1 MEKFFEA
8 NEKIGRYRWT
18 ICALLFVA
26 ITMNYTDRVVL
37 GLLKDVLEVEF
48 NWTDTDYAN
57 ITAAFQFTYAFGML
71 FAGRFIDWL
80 GTKMGYAWAIIF
92 WTIASVAHGFATGK
106 FSFIALRA
114 ALGVGEAG
122 AFPAAIKA
130 TAEYFPKK
138 ERALATGIFNSGT
151 NVGAIITP
159 LIVPWIVVNWG
170 WQWAFFIIGGTNLPW
185 LIFWFW
191 LYDIPSKQKRLSKRE
206 YEYILS
212 DNEPEVVEPAPV
224 DPSAPA
230 APKVKWYVEWGKLM
244 TYRQT
249 WSFAIGKF
257 MTDGVWWFFLFWLP
271 AYLKAVYGM
280 TGTAIMLP
288 LATLYTMTCFGSIGG
303 GAFPM
308 YFMKKGYEPYAGR
321 MRAMIIIAL
330 FPLVV
335 LLAQPLSNVSTTFWI
350 PVILIGIAASAH
362 QAWSANL
369 FTTVS
374 DMFPKKSVGSIVGI
388 GGMAGG
394 VGGILVNKIGGW
406 LFDAYRQAGIADF
419 WSKVQGTSMAEFAN
433 TVKNTQVM
441 NRHET
446 VIDFG
451 TRVLGDLPKEAA
463 LQLQSNTVF
472 TDARIVELGR
482 MKMDE
487 FVEATSALRDP
498 ALVEQFNKLV
508 EYQTEIVQ
516 GHMSGAYA
524 IMFAF
529 CSVAYLLAWTIMKT
543 LVPKHKPITD
553 Y

>member
-1 MEKFFEA
+1 MNEFFKA
-8 NEKIGRYRWT
+8 NEKIGKYRWT

-26 ITMNYTDRVVL
+26 ITMNYTDRQVL
-37 GLLKDVLEVEF
+37 ALLKDVLEVEF
-48 NWTDTDYAN
+48 NWTDSDYAN

-71 FAGRFIDWL
+71 FAGRFVDWL
-80 GTKMGYAWAIIF
+80 GTKMGYAWSMIF

-106 FSFIALRA
+106 FSFMALRA

-138 ERALATGIFNSGT
+138 ERALATGIWNSGT
-151 NVGAIITP
+151 NIGAIITP
-159 LIVPWIVVNWG
+159 LIVPWIVANWG

-191 LYDIPSKQKRLSKRE
+191 LYEIPSKQKRLNKKE

-212 DNEPEVVEPAPV
+212 DNEPEVEPVPV
-224 DPSAPA
+224 TPA
-230 APKVKWYVEWGKLM
+230 QTTPTEPTAPKVKWYKEWGMLM
-244 TYRQT
+244 TYKQT
-249 WSFAIGKF
+249 WSFAMGKF

-288 LATLYTMTCFGSIGG
+288 IATLYTMTCFGSVGG

-308 YFMKKGYEPYAGR
+308 YFIRKGYEPYAGR
-321 MRAMIIIAL
+321 MRAMILIAV

-335 LLAQPLSNVSTTFWI
+335 LLAQPLGHISYWV

-374 DMFPKKSVGSIVGI
+374 DMFPKKSVGSVVGI

-394 VGGILVNKIGGW
+394 VGGIVINKVGGW
-406 LFDAYRQAGIADF
+406 LFDAYRRSGIADF
-419 WSKVQGTSMAEFAN
+419 WEKVSNTELAEIGEI
-433 TVKNTQVM
+433 VKNTTLIS
-441 NRHET
+441 RRGSE
-446 VIDFG
+446 IDLNI
-451 TRVLGDLPKEAA
+451 RELYELP
-463 LQLQSNTVF
+463 LDV
-472 TDARIVELGR
+472 
-482 MKMDE
+482 
-487 FVEATSALRDP
+487 
-498 ALVEQFNKLV
+498 VEQLKSKAGLTQTQFDQLV
-508 EYQTEIVQ
+508 AIQEPIVQ
-516 GHMSGAYA
+516 GSMNASYT
-524 IMFAF
+524 IMFTF
-529 CSVAYLLAWTIMKT
+529 CAIAYLLAWTIMKT
-543 LVPKHKPITD
+543 LVPKYKPITD
-553 Y
+553 H